1 LGFLTKR
8 GLEIMRSEYVYTNDR
23 GEAKELCPWATY
35 MSKAVD
41 GYWMF
46 DGYEAWAAY
55 EFN

>member
-1 LGFLTKR
+1 LLIAKR
-8 GLEIMRSEYVYTNDR
+8 GLEVMRSEYVYTNDR